1 VREHDVLSRAR
12 GQPLRVG
19 GGRDG
24 DELALQRRRRLRHEE
39 GIVTVLADLVA
50 PPPVLRARGLSRRFG
65 PGCPQ
70 CVELTGEV
78 AGTNRC
84 RACGTVVA
92 LHDVSFDVGPGEVV
106 GVVGE
111 SGSGKTTLLRTLY
124 LDGAPDAGEVELLGE
139 GDLLRS
145 ERPAVDLRRSLVVM
159 VHQNALAAGL
169 HPRLAAEANV
179 AERLL
184 ATGSRSFRDLH
195 VRAGDMLAELEVQA
209 GRHSD
214 PLATFSGGM
223 QQRVQLA
230 RALVDPPPV
239 LLLDEPTTGLDPS
252 VQAGLLDVVQRV
264 ADAMAGATIVV
275 SHDLGVVRVLAARV
289 VVLHHGR
296 VVEEGLTEQILEDPQ
311 HAYTQLLV
319 SSRL

>member
-1 VREHDVLSRAR
+1 MLAAPPAV
-12 GQPLRVG
+12 LRV
-19 GGRDG
+19 
-24 DELALQRRRRLRHEE
+24 E
-39 GIVTVLADLVA
+39 GITRL
-50 PPPVLRARGLSRRFG
+50 FG
-65 PGCPQ
+65 PGCDR
-70 CVELTGEV
+70 CVVLTGDA

-84 RACGTVVA
+84 PACGTVVA
-92 LHDVSFDVGPGEVV
+92 VCDVSFEVGPGEVV
-106 GVVGE
+106 GIVGE
-111 SGSGKTTLLRTLY
+111 SGSGKTTLLRTLH
-124 LDGAPDAGEVELLGE
+124 LDGAPSRGVVELAGE

-145 ERPAVDLRRSLVVM
+145 SRSGVDLRRSLVVM

-169 HPRLAAEANV
+169 HPGLAAESNV

-184 ATGSRSFRDLH
+184 ATGCRSFEALH
-195 VRAGDMLAELEVQA
+195 DRASHMLTSLEVQDT
-209 GRHSD
+209 RHQD

-230 RALVDPPPV
+230 RALVEPPPV

-264 ADAMAGATIVV
+264 ADAMAGATVVV
-275 SHDLGVVRVLAARV
+275 SHDLGVVRVLASRV
-289 VVLHHGR
+289 IVLHHGR

-311 HAYTQLLV
+311 HPYTQLLV